1 MAIQQGFAKHRERRG
16 GGEEGL
22 RQGAVKTFLLA
33 APKTSTIYRGEG
45 GGCAPS
51 RVPTPRGAAAP
62 RSHLGWRPK
71 EERGKLAPQA
81 RWRRPP
87 PLGFSTLGAL
97 GPGGGAR
104 QPTWGWSPPT
114 LGPCSPL
121 GPAVPLGG
129 PSRWSWYVTD
139 NTRNFSG
146 DQNRT
151 SHI

>member
-1 MAIQQGFAKHRERRG
+1 MLIQQGFAKHRERRG

-45 GGCAPS
+45 GVA
-51 RVPTPRGAAAP
+51 
-62 RSHLGWRPK
+62 
-71 EERGKLAPQA
+71 
-81 RWRRPP
+81 P
-87 PLGFSTLGAL
+87 PLGFPPQGVRQPQNPSRVAAKGGEGETCPPSKVEAPPPQTLGAL
-97 GPGGGAR
+97 GPGGGAH

-114 LGPCSPL
+114 LGPCYPL
-121 GPAVPLGG
+121 GPVAPLGG
-129 PSRWSWYVTD
+129 PPGPSQWSRYVTD
-139 NTRNFSG
+139 STRNFSG